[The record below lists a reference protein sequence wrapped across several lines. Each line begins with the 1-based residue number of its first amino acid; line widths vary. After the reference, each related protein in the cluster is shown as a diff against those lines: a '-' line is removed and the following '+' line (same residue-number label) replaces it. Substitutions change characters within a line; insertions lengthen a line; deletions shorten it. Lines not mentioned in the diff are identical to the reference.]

1 MLALW
6 KAGITHSCPNSPD
19 LNSLAMDRESAELR
33 GQADSIPTI
42 PSLSKA
48 LVLVVK
54 RQENLACFG

>member
-19 LNSLAMDRESAELR
+19 LNTPVIECESAELR

-42 PSLSKA
+42 PSLSKP
-48 LVLVVK
+48 LVHVVK
-54 RQENLACFG
+54 PQEKRA